1 MYTQHSHSGWVFRG
15 TVRGPQVAREID
27 TVLVYMNE
35 VKLCRWAPDR
45 RFLAT
50 EGLNSC
56 TVVAIYSQHAGILA
70 HIAPRTE
77 TATGDENVLDL
88 RQQLVRQYQTCQ
100 LSGLFPRSTSIVLA
114 AVYRGAVALPDT
126 VITIRRILNMLGLR
140 VVYREYRVREFGQA
154 RAEGETT
161 FIMACRQAGQVPEV
175 YVNDVLQ
182 YVEDGEIHGQ
192 NDQSQRSGEADEE
205 SRGRDGAEESPDED
219 EDEGESEGEGEDVEA
234 GQAEVNRRGQI
245 AHRVRARRDQML
257 QQGYT
262 FNQVV
267 GLLAAPLQQ
276 SLGISQQQ
284 VIELLRQG

>member
-1 MYTQHSHSGWVFRG
+1 MVMAGLMNTIR
-15 TVRGPQVAREID
+15 RRPD

-35 VKLCRWAPDR
+35 VKICRWSPNR

-56 TVVAIYSQHAGILA
+56 TVVAIYSQHAGVLA

-88 RQQLVRQYQTCQ
+88 MQQLVRQYQAGQ

-114 AVYRGAVALPDT
+114 AVYQGAVALPDS
-126 VITIRRILNMLGLR
+126 VGTIRRLLNGLGLR

-161 FIMACRQAGQVPEV
+161 FIMAYRQAGQVPEV

-182 YVEDGEIHGQ
+182 HVKDGEIHGQ
-192 NDQSQRSGEADEE
+192 NDQAQRSGEADEE
-205 SRGRDGAEESPDED
+205 SRGRDGAEESSDED
-219 EDEGESEGEGEDVEA
+219 EDEDEDEEESEGEGEGEGEDDEV
-234 GQAEVNRRGQI
+234 GQAEANRLSQT